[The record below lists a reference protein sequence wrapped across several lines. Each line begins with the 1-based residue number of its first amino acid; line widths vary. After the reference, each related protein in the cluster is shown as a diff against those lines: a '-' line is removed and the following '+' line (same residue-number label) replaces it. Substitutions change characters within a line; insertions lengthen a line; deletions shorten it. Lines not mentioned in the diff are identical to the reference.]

1 MSGGKLNLGN
11 MAKAG
16 VVALTILA
24 GSAAMA
30 DVAGDRLCGSGA
42 NASICFASVDR
53 AGKVSAAKR
62 SKLAAAA
69 PVAIDLVS
77 SPQFT
82 AELAAFH
89 AGMPAD
95 WVAGNRYWRGFDAAQ
110 ATAATRA
117 AFGGLHIDTIGGLRA
132 RFSSTFAGNLA
143 YEGSTDDRTG
153 ERNILLNRYRLN
165 RPLGALVNTYVH
177 EAAHKGGYSHGGDQ
191 TEDQKCEPP
200 YVMGQ
205 LAQKLAE
212 PDKWPSFAASKN
224 ACRFWQQ
231 VG

>member
-1 MSGGKLNLGN
+1 MSGDKLNFGN

-16 VVALTILA
+16 AVALIILA

-30 DVAGDRLCGSGA
+30 ELTRSGLCGSGA

-53 AGKVSAAKR
+53 AGKVSAEKR
-62 SKLAAAA
+62 AKLAAAA

-77 SPQFT
+77 SPQFV

-89 AGMPAD
+89 AAMPAD
-95 WVAGNRYWRGFDAAQ
+95 WVAGNRYWQGFDAAQ
-110 ATAATRA
+110 ATAATRM
-117 AFGGLHIDTIGGLRA
+117 AFAGLHIDTIGGLRA

-143 YEGSTDDRTG
+143 YEGTANDRTG

-165 RPLGALVNTYVH
+165 RSIGALVNTYVH
-177 EAAHKGGYSHGGDQ
+177 EAAHKGGFSHRGDQ

-212 PDKWPSFAASKN
+212 PDKWSSFVAGKN
-224 ACRFWQQ
+224 ACRFWRQAK
-231 VG
+231 